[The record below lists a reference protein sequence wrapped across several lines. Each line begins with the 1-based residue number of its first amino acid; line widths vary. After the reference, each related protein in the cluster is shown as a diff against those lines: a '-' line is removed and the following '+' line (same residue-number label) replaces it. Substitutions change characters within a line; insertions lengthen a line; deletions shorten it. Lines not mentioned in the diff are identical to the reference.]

1 MAKKT
6 WRQKYETSA
15 EPHIDTMSKSMWGVS
30 AGAKLLISTPKELE
44 AEVRKIAPGNTRRP
58 EEIRADLADRH
69 GADATCPLTTG
80 IFLRIIAEVALE
92 DLAAGAPLE
101 DVAPF
106 WRVVDPK
113 SPLAKKLSCGPEFI
127 QNRRLAESAQ

>member
-1 MAKKT
+1 M
-6 WRQKYETSA
+6 
-15 EPHIDTMSKSMWGVS
+15 
-30 AGAKLLISTPKELE
+30 
-44 AEVRKIAPGNTRRP
+44 EVRNIAPGNTRKP
-58 EEIRADLADRH
+58 EEVRADLAVRH

-92 DLAAGAPLE
+92 DLAAGATLE
-101 DVAPF
+101 SVTPF

-127 QNRRLAESAQ
+127 QIRRTEEVH